1 MGGLLI
7 DAWIPNPVI
16 DLSLDLSLDLNLD
29 LYLDW
34 LRQSWQA
41 PSGGRFNLGSWCG
54 TCAACAATAVP
65 LERLDWSS
73 SV

>member
-16 DLSLDLSLDLNLD
+16 DLSLDLSLDLNLN
-29 LYLDW
+29 LNLDW

>member
-16 DLSLDLSLDLNLD
+16 DLNLNLNLD
-29 LYLDW
+29 LDW

-73 SV
+73 SM